1 LLSPDRQEKEQ
12 QMIVRLYA
20 GEDGQSHFEEIT
32 GPWVADDRG
41 REQTPLQDAVGV
53 RFTQYPVG
61 FFSDWHPA
69 ARRMYAMILSGQVDC
84 AIGDGTVQR
93 LGPGDVVLEE
103 DLTGQGHTNRVVG
116 DQPVLVAFV
125 RLSGD

>member
-1 LLSPDRQEKEQ
+1 
-12 QMIVRLYA
+12 MIVRLYS
-20 GEDGQSHFEEIT
+20 GEDGQSHFEEMT
-32 GPWVADDRG
+32 GPWVGDDRG
-41 REQTPLQDAVGV
+41 REQTPLQDAGGV
-53 RFTQYPVG
+53 RFTRFPVG

-84 AIGDGTVQR
+84 MIGDGTVQR

-103 DLTGQGHTNRVVG
+103 DVTGQGHRNRVIG

-125 RLSGD
+125 HLSGS

>member
-12 QMIVRLYA
+12 QMIIRLYS

-53 RFTQYPVG
+53 RFTRYPVG

-69 ARRMYAMILSGQVDC
+69 ARRMYAMILSG
-84 AIGDGTVQR
+84 
-93 LGPGDVVLEE
+93 
-103 DLTGQGHTNRVVG
+103 
-116 DQPVLVAFV
+116 
-125 RLSGD
+125 